1 METPQPLLTTD
12 DLAITY
18 LPGSGP
24 DLVVAFTGIGALD
37 GPHQKEE
44 FIRVAG
50 MEGANHVAFVKDR
63 LRSWFSAAGMQDRI
77 IAAVLALRQKLGLS
91 AKDMGTLLG
100 ASGLSVYKW
109 ESGKV
114 KPRAKQL
121 PAIAALRGIGKKEA
135 LARLESI
142 AAMAPTTGRA
152 AGKRTKRS
160 AK

>member
-1 METPQPLLTTD
+1 ATSVEPD
-12 DLAITY
+12 EA
-18 LPGSGP
+18 P
-24 DLVVAFTGIGALD
+24 DLRFRASGFA
-37 GPHQKEE
+37 
-44 FIRVAG
+44 
-50 MEGANHVAFVKDR
+50 
-63 LRSWFSAAGMQDRI
+63 
-77 IAAVLALRQKLGLS
+77 ALRQKLGLA

-142 AAMAPTTGRA
+142 AAMAPPAGRA
-152 AGKRTKRS
+152 AGKRTKRL